1 MSFSSDNS
9 TVCPHGLVC
18 VFHISSLKW
27 QSKKIA
33 NLCLQFFNRRKG
45 KLHYIRPVGRSVG
58 VTINF
63 PSPNC
68 VTHTD
73 SYFILTKS
81 HHIPFSTTLY
91 WPSTTKYQPVPP
103 NTFFNRLEQKKDQN
117 SIRDMNCL
125 LVLVL
130 NDLLSFLTFSS
141 HKDDSPVDY
150 LGLLDQ
156 EGRRSRFSEVVDDR
170 FRSFVYVFVL
180 FVLSHWQHF

>member
-18 VFHISSLKW
+18 VFHISSLTW
-27 QSKKIA
+27 QSKEIA

-103 NTFFNRLEQKKDQN
+103 NTFFNRLEQKKRSEFNTRYELFTGSSSQWSPLISN
-117 SIRDMNCL
+117 L
-125 LVLVL
+125 LLPQRWQPCW
-130 NDLLSFLTFSS
+130 LSWPTW
-141 HKDDSPVDY
+141 
-150 LGLLDQ
+150 
-156 EGRRSRFSEVVDDR
+156 SRGEEE
-170 FRSFVYVFVL
+170 
-180 FVLSHWQHF
+180 